1 MFGRN
6 KNKKETNS
14 EETQIE
20 KPIKSAV
27 AQYIG
32 GHIEYPRSEDIGFYL
47 YKDRL
52 SIWFATRDSW
62 LRIPYSTMTSIENMD
77 EKKISADRVVM
88 LGVVGALWKKTHI
101 YTIIRY
107 KDELDEHK
115 IILDFG
121 DNVEYA
127 QGLIYKKMLEAR
139 KGDNSGR
146 PNSQN
151 DSNSTVHQ

>member
-1 MFGRN
+1 
-6 KNKKETNS
+6 
-14 EETQIE
+14 
-20 KPIKSAV
+20 
-27 AQYIG
+27 
-32 GHIEYPRSEDIGFYL
+32 
-47 YKDRL
+47 
-52 SIWFATRDSW
+52 
-62 LRIPYSTMTSIENMD
+62 MTSIENMD

>member
-1 MFGRN
+1 LFGRN

-14 EETQIE
+14 EEIQKE
-20 KPIKSAV
+20 KPINSGV

-32 GHIEYPRSEDIGFYL
+32 GHIEYPKSEDIGFYL
-47 YKDRL
+47 YNERL

-62 LRIPYSTMTSIENMD
+62 LRIPYSTMISIENMD
-77 EKKISADRVVM
+77 EKKISADRVFM
-88 LGVVGALWKKTHI
+88 LGVVGALWKKKHI

-115 IILDFG
+115 IILDFE

-139 KGDNSGR
+139 KRDDVSK
-146 PNSQN
+146 P
-151 DSNSTVHQ
+151 T